1 MTQTC
6 RKPWRANILA
16 AARKGLFFVPLIL
29 ILPYFFGLKG
39 VEMCQA
45 WSDILAFILTVPV
58 MIYTFKQLDSE
69 FKEENGDIHY
79 SNEVLE

>member
-1 MTQTC
+1 
-6 RKPWRANILA
+6 
-16 AARKGLFFVPLIL
+16 
-29 ILPYFFGLKG
+29 
-39 VEMCQA
+39 MCQA